1 MFILI
6 QNVKV
11 RPRGI
16 LEFGSSLREES
27 EAWGEVWPSP
37 LLVGNVGHHIAT
49 EIITLSRGLPQ
60 PRALILLV
68 LSIFVLLYI
77 CKVLS
82 SDLLAVLVLIG
93 PGGKLIFSLLRT
105 QMHRE
110 ISSHQILLDLG
121 SGR

>member
-1 MFILI
+1 MFIQI
-6 QNVKV
+6 QNVIV
-11 RPRGI
+11 RSRGT

-27 EAWGEVWPSP
+27 EVWGEAWPSP
-37 LLVGNVGHHIAT
+37 LLVGNGGHPLAT
-49 EIITLSRGLPQ
+49 EIIVLCRGLPRPQ
-60 PRALILLV
+60 ALVLLV

-105 QMHRE
+105 
-110 ISSHQILLDLG
+110 
-121 SGR
+121 